1 MARISFLDQALFQR
15 VFKCNADQIAEFPN
29 EFKPQYI
36 RPPVISDPKWWLV
49 LLSTPHP
56 PRSLASPQSSLD
68 PFIWVDASSEYG
80 MSLLYENLW
89 FSWRLIPGWRG
100 DHRDIGWLEAL
111 AIELVIQL
119 VINHSFVDSSVL
131 LCSDNQGAIAA
142 FEKCRSRNFM
152 TNLCIHRSALLSH
165 ETQFRVAYSQSFL
178 SVSQTLPLY
187 ILLSPFILMSV
198 PHPTENRLQGISIR
212 DAVNTLHSSVDAASH
227 SSISNS
233 LALSGS
239 AKPCLHSSSRIEPSQ
254 WRPHVLASG

>member
-1 MARISFLDQALFQR
+1 M
-15 VFKCNADQIAEFPN
+15 
-29 EFKPQYI
+29 
-36 RPPVISDPKWWLV
+36 
-49 LLSTPHP
+49 LSTPHP

-119 VINHSFVDSSVL
+119 VINHGFVDSSVL

-165 ETQFRVAYSQSFL
+165 EARLSLNFSYVTSADSWQTQFRVAYSQSFL

-212 DAVNTLHSSVDAASH
+212 DAVNTSIDAASH